1 MRPKLAAFVVAFV
14 VGAPPA
20 PPAPST
26 RRGNPLGWRRIQ
38 KAFFP
43 TRFDMIQA
51 LTQAAFDR
59 LAGPVAENDLPPEIQ
74 RQEPANFL
82 RHVGALIQT
91 KMADGLVDPK
101 LVLSWLLTQGGAG
114 AVFVGLLVP
123 IREAGALLPQ
133 LFVSDRIRRM
143 KQRKWAWSGGAAV
156 QGLAAL
162 GLGLAGL
169 TLSGAALGVAICA
182 ALTLLAVARSV
193 CSASHKDVLGR
204 TIAKG
209 RRGAVGGLAG
219 SIAAGAVLL
228 FAAVLLSGLAPRK
241 ALVLGAL
248 ALAALLWLGA
258 AALMSGLAEPSAP
271 AKEDASSG
279 LRAALGQLHHL
290 RRDPR
295 LARFVVARGL
305 LTATALAPPYI
316 VLMAGEGAKGA
327 LKGDLGAMVLAS
339 SLAALA
345 SSYVWGRMAD
355 RSSRRVLILSGLMG
369 AGGMALA
376 LGLGAAGAMAT
387 LWAPAL
393 VLFVLNL
400 AHQGVRLGRST
411 YLVDMAKDDL
421 RAAYTSVA
429 NTVIGVLLLA
439 SGAFGALAA
448 IGGPAVTLALFA
460 AMALAA
466 AWVARGLPEA

>member
-1 MRPKLAAFVVAFV
+1 MP
-14 VGAPPA
+14 
-20 PPAPST
+20 
-26 RRGNPLGWRRIQ
+26 
-38 KAFFP
+38 
-43 TRFDMIQA
+43 QA
-51 LTQAAFDR
+51 ITQAVFDR
-59 LAGPVAENDLPPEIQ
+59 LAGPVAENDLAPGIQ

-91 KMADGLVDPK
+91 KTADGLVDPK

-114 AVFVGLLVP
+114 ALFVGLLVP

-133 LFVSDRIRRM
+133 LFVSDRIRHM
-143 KQRKWAWSGGAAV
+143 PQRKWAWSVGAAA
-156 QGLAAL
+156 QGLAAA

-169 TLSGAALGVAICA
+169 MLSGWTLGLAICA
-182 ALTLLAVARSV
+182 ALAVLAVARSV

-219 SIAAGAVLL
+219 SVAAGAVLL
-228 FAAVLLSGLAPRK
+228 FAAVLLSGQVPRK

-248 ALAALLWLGA
+248 ALAALLWVGA
-258 AALMSGLAEPSAP
+258 AALMAGLAEPRAP
-271 AKEDASSG
+271 RDAGHGSG
-279 LRAALGQLHHL
+279 PRAALGQLHHL
-290 RRDPR
+290 RDDPR
-295 LARFVVARGL
+295 LARFILARGL

-316 VLMAGEGAKGA
+316 VLMAGQGARNA
-327 LKGDLGAMVLAS
+327 LTGDLGAMMLAS

-345 SSYVWGRMAD
+345 SSYVWGRLAD
-355 RSSRRVLILSGLMG
+355 RSSRRVLILAGLMG
-369 AGGMALA
+369 ASGMG
-376 LGLGAAGAMAT
+376 LGLGLDAAGAMAGP
-387 LWAPAL
+387 WAPAL

-411 YLVDMAKDDL
+411 YLVDMARDDL

-429 NTVIGVLLLA
+429 NTVIGAILLA

-448 IGGPAVTLALFA
+448 IGGPAMTLALFA
-460 AMALAA
+460 AMAITA